1 MNGVKCL
8 VNRSRWLPF
17 VFLFPALL
25 FLLFVYIPIL
35 QNIVLS
41 FFQWSTFEPQKAFI
55 GFGNY
60 IQLFQDPVFFQALK
74 NNALYAA
81 VSIVFQVGGG
91 LITAAILEDRLL
103 RRSSPFFRTVFFLPV
118 VISMTVIALLFDF
131 IYNPDTGLLNQFLQ
145 AVGLDQWT
153 RAWLGDRETAMLS
166 VIFVSQWQS
175 VGYIAMLY
183 IVAIQKIPSELYEAA
198 ILDGAGKVRTFF
210 AITVPGTKEMSFV
223 AVVMT
228 LTGAFT
234 VFNEPYILTGG
245 GPGNASEVLSTFLY
259 KAAFSKDMMGYAS
272 AIATVILLITLSLS
286 IIQMRLFKT
295 GKGD

>member
-1 MNGVKCL
+1 M

-60 IQLFQDPVFFQALK
+60 IQLLQDPVFFQALK

-198 ILDGAGKVRTFF
+198 LLDGAGKVRTFF

>member
-198 ILDGAGKVRTFF
+198 LLDGAGKVRTFF

-286 IIQMRLFKT
+286 IVQMRLFKT